1 MTAMQ
6 ATLRLRT
13 VEGDGL
19 RFEASFPS
27 GTVVLDSGPDCTAPN
42 PVQHLLASIAAC
54 EAMDVI
60 SLLRKKRQKV
70 TAYEVEM
77 TGERAEDHPRRFT
90 AITLVHRLT
99 GRRLSRAAAE
109 DSLRLTVEKYCS
121 VYHCLRPDLPV
132 TQRLELVEG

>member
-1 MTAMQ
+1 MTTMQ

-19 RFEASFPS
+19 RFEAAFPT

-42 PVQHLLASIAAC
+42 PVQHLLAAIAAC

-60 SLLRKKRQKV
+60 SLLRKKRQLV